1 MKLTFETKEEDKNL
15 RLDQFLN
22 LSTGEEISRT
32 SIQKW
37 IKQGCVIQIPTNQTV
52 KAGQKVKVGEIFL
65 INIPPRTN
73 SHLLPI
79 QMDLQVL
86 LDEVDFMVINK
97 PRGIASHGGPEDNRP
112 SLVNGLLY
120 HFKEL
125 SKLGG
130 ESRPGIV
137 HRLDKPTS
145 GVMIVAK
152 NDRAHIALSGMFQNR
167 EIEKKY
173 FAWLLQSPKSP
184 IGRIE
189 SKIGRHPTERL
200 KMCIRDTGRKAIT
213 NYKIIKTIHSRKG
226 RVFSLAEISIETGR
240 THQIR
245 VHFQSLG
252 CPVVGDMM
260 YSRSG
265 SEFEK
270 YGLLLFSQMIR
281 FKHPFENREIKVE
294 LPFPDNFL
302 IFEEEA
308 SFK

>member
-86 LDEVDFMVINK
+86 LDEIDFMVINK

-125 SKLGG
+125 SKLG
-130 ESRPGIV
+130 S
-137 HRLDKPTS
+137 
-145 GVMIVAK
+145 
-152 NDRAHIALSGMFQNR
+152 
-167 EIEKKY
+167 
-173 FAWLLQSPKSP
+173 
-184 IGRIE
+184 
-189 SKIGRHPTERL
+189 
-200 KMCIRDTGRKAIT
+200 
-213 NYKIIKTIHSRKG
+213 
-226 RVFSLAEISIETGR
+226 
-240 THQIR
+240 
-245 VHFQSLG
+245 
-252 CPVVGDMM
+252 
-260 YSRSG
+260 
-265 SEFEK
+265 
-270 YGLLLFSQMIR
+270 
-281 FKHPFENREIKVE
+281 
-294 LPFPDNFL
+294 
-302 IFEEEA
+302 
-308 SFK
+308 